1 MKKLVFLTM
10 VSALFLVG
18 IVNGQTQTNGQNTG
32 DKIKD
37 TTKKV
42 AKTTAKGVEKG
53 YNASKNTVVKGS
65 KATLGGLK
73 KIFS

>member
-1 MKKLVFLTM
+1 MI
-10 VSALFLVG
+10 SALFSIG
-18 IVNGQTQTNGQNTG
+18 IANGQTQTTGQSTG

-42 AKTTAKGVEKG
+42 AKTTGKGISKG
-53 YNASKNTVVKGS
+53 YSVGKTTVVKGA